1 MRKRERK
8 LRGASGG
15 HARAKNIAKR
25 KLAAA
30 ESKNGKLRKR
40 VRKLKSRNAGK
51 VVRIQALKTMTAKL
65 QREIAIDGL
74 RSMHVIKSWRKLYE
88 AEHAQHE
95 VTRDRLAKVTD
106 AHLVAKHELRL
117 ARRELR
123 ARA

>member
-15 HARAKNIAKR
+15 HARAKSIAKR

-40 VRKLKSRNAGK
+40 VRKLKTKNASK
-51 VVRIQALKTMTAKL
+51 TARIKALKVTTAKL

-74 RSMHVIKSWRKLYE
+74 RSMHVIRSWQKLYE
-88 AEHAQHE
+88 AERTQHE
-95 VTRDRLAKVTD
+95 VTQDRLAKVTD